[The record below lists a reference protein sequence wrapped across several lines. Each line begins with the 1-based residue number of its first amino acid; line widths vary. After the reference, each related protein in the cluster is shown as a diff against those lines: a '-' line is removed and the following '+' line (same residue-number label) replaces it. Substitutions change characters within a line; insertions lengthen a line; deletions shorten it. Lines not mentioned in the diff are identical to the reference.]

1 MVILDLG
8 SNYHLIFSGLNKIA
22 CKTGDWLEKGSD
34 IGNINVINND
44 IVYMEFRFKGKTIN
58 PARWTNS

>member
-8 SNYHLIFSGLNKIA
+8 GDYHLIFSGLSNIS
-22 CKTGDWLEKGSD
+22 CKTGDWLEKGSIIGD
-34 IGNINVINND
+34 ININNNE

-58 PARWTNS
+58 PLNWANS